1 MPQALLMFPPLVQSH
16 LRQLGE
22 DLTIARK
29 RRGESRRQWA
39 ERIGVSEPTLMRIEK
54 GDPSVALGIYAS
66 ALWLIGRSSE
76 LAKIAAPE
84 FDLGALELSI
94 NIAKKRSVRKPIS
107 LENRLQ
113 KKAQPCPSLC
123 HINRQTK

>member
-1 MPQALLMFPPLVQSH
+1 MPKTPQALLMLPPLVQAH

-39 ERIGVSEPTLMRIEK
+39 ERIGVSEPTLMRMEK

-66 ALWLIGRSSE
+66 ALWLMGRSSE
-76 LAKIAAPE
+76 LTKVAAPE
-84 FDLGALELSI
+84 SDLGALEMSI

-107 LENRLQ
+107 LESKLQ
-113 KKAQPCPSLC
+113 KKAHP
-123 HINRQTK
+123 

>member
-1 MPQALLMFPPLVQSH
+1 MLPPLVQTH

-29 RRGESRRQWA
+29 RRGESRRLWA
-39 ERIGVSEPTLMRIEK
+39 ERIGVSEPTLMRMEK
-54 GDPSVALGIYAS
+54 GDPSVAMGIYAS
-66 ALWLIGRSSE
+66 ALWLMGRSNE
-76 LAKIAAPE
+76 LAKIASPE

-94 NIAKKRSVRKPIS
+94 NVAKKRSVRKSIS

-113 KKAQPCPSLC
+113 EKAQP
-123 HINRQTK
+123 

>member
-1 MPQALLMFPPLVQSH
+1 MPKISQALLMLPPLVQAH

-29 RRGESRRQWA
+29 RRGESRRLWA
-39 ERIGVSEPTLMRIEK
+39 ERIGVSEPTLMRMEK
-54 GDPSVALGIYAS
+54 GDPSVAMGIYAS
-66 ALWLIGRSSE
+66 ALWLMGRSNE
-76 LAKIAAPE
+76 LAKIASPE

-94 NIAKKRSVRKPIS
+94 NVAKKRSVRKSIS

-113 KKAQPCPSLC
+113 EKAQP
-123 HINRQTK
+123 

>member
-1 MPQALLMFPPLVQSH
+1 MLPPIVQAQ

-29 RRGESRRQWA
+29 RRSESRRQWA
-39 ERIGVSEPTLMRIEK
+39 ERIGVSEPTLMRMEK

-66 ALWLIGRSSE
+66 ALWLVGRSSE

-84 FDLGALELSI
+84 FDLGALEVSI
-94 NIAKKRSVRKPIS
+94 NVAKKRSVRKPIS

-113 KKAQPCPSLC
+113 DKAQP
-123 HINRQTK
+123 